1 MTVTLVSVTGDSDT
15 READRSVP
23 RTDTARPT
31 AATNESITPIL
42 APTDHPISTPDSDVA
57 VLPPVSPE
65 DLQTRSPRHS
75 PPVPVT
81 CLPQLYSP
89 SSGEYLPAH
98 LAPLPPAPGSGETV
112 REVQGEAGG
121 PHTSRGSEGQD
132 PQLRGILR

>member
-23 RTDTARPT
+23 RTDTARLT
-31 AATNESITPIL
+31 AAPNESIPPIL
-42 APTDHPISTPDSDVA
+42 APTDHPISTSHVTVDSDVA

-81 CLPQLYSP
+81 CLPFLYLP

-98 LAPLPPAPGSGETV
+98 LAPLPPAPGPGETV
-112 REVQGEAGG
+112 REVQGEAG
-121 PHTSRGSEGQD
+121 PHTSRGSDCQG
-132 PQLRGILR
+132 PP